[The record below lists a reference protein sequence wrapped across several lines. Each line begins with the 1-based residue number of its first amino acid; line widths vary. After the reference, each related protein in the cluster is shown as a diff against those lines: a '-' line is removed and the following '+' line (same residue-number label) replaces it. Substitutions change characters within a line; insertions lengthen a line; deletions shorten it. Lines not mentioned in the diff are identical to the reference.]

1 MLKILKLGDGFLTQC
16 YDSETNTP
24 TGAYGPI
31 DPTKS
36 KNYEILKKLL
46 TEVAERFP
54 DKYLHLGGDEV
65 PFKCWMSNPNITKFM
80 KENKITNYAD
90 LESIWVQEMIKI
102 SENLNKQ
109 YIVWEEVFNN
119 GVKVRNISASS
130 RKKNKIKDQPKNHR
144 RSLERQ

>member
-1 MLKILKLGDGFLTQC
+1 M
-16 YDSETNTP
+16 
-24 TGAYGPI
+24 
-31 DPTKS
+31 
-36 KNYEILKKLL
+36 
-46 TEVAERFP
+46 
-54 DKYLHLGGDEV
+54 

-80 KENKITNYAD
+80 KENKITTYVD

-119 GVKVRNISASS
+119 GVKVKNISASS
-130 RKKNKIKDQPKNHR
+130 RKKNKIKDQPENHR